1 MTTKRSPTV
10 SQGTTCTLHVETWI
24 ESLVF
29 RWRLRRTTVIVRCHH
44 GWITLA
50 AWVMAFR
57 ALKRGSSR
65 TPWTCTLV
73 TCVLHVISPCSSVM
87 ISSFTLPNRVV
98 GHYRHDLKEKKNI
111 LLLSSVSCEF
121 LQMQDMIQY
130 KQIKEIGCINSKI
143 LWKRLESALLDVI
156 TSTVNARLFCWNLKP
171 VVVCKTRSAEGS
183 AFVSRN
189 LTAAFIVTNTFARKG
204 TSNEQTFTSIISAPL
219 A

>member
-1 MTTKRSPTV
+1 MKLAMTTKRSPTV
-10 SQGTTCTLHVETWI
+10 SQVTTCTLHVETWI

-98 GHYRHDLKEKKNI
+98 GHYRHDLKEKKI
-111 LLLSSVSCEF
+111 FCYYLPFRVSF
-121 LQMQDMIQY
+121 Y
-130 KQIKEIGCINSKI
+130 KCKI
-143 LWKRLESALLDVI
+143 WYNTNKLRKLDV
-156 TSTVNARLFCWNLKP
+156 S
-171 VVVCKTRSAEGS
+171 
-183 AFVSRN
+183 
-189 LTAAFIVTNTFARKG
+189 IVRYYGKG
-204 TSNEQTFTSIISAPL
+204 
-219 A
+219 

>member
-1 MTTKRSPTV
+1 MGKGEDQSKLGWVLGFFGAFKSSLKLRNMKLAMTAKRSPTV
-10 SQGTTCTLHVETWI
+10 SQVPTCTLHVETWI

-44 GWITLA
+44 GWIPLA

-98 GHYRHDLKEKKNI
+98 GHYRHDLKEKKY
-111 LLLSSVSCEF
+111 F
-121 LQMQDMIQY
+121 
-130 KQIKEIGCINSKI
+130 
-143 LWKRLESALLDVI
+143 VI
-156 TSTVNARLFCWNLKP
+156 IFRFVWVFTNARYD
-171 VVVCKTRSAEGS
+171 T
-183 AFVSRN
+183 
-189 LTAAFIVTNTFARKG
+189 IQTN
-204 TSNEQTFTSIISAPL
+204 
-219 A
+219 